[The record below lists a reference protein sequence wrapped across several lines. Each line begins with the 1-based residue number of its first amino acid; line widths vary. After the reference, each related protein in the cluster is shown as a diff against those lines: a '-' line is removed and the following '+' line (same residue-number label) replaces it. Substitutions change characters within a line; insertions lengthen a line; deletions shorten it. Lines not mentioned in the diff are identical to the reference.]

1 MRRLMPLLVL
11 LVLLLGGC
19 ASPAPSYYAAET
31 PVLDLT
37 RYFNGTVDAAGMF
50 QDRSGKVVKR
60 FTVTIDAR
68 WEGEVGTLD
77 ERFTYSDGSTER
89 RVWTLRRTGPRTYSG
104 TAADV
109 IGEAR
114 GEVSGNA
121 LHWRYVLALPV
132 DGRVI
137 HVDFDDWMFLIDERT
152 MLNRATMSKFGIRL
166 GEVTLSFVQ
175 RTEQGAR

>member
-19 ASPAPSYYAAET
+19 ASPTPSYYAAET
-31 PVLDLT
+31 PALDLA
-37 RYFNGTVDAAGMF
+37 RYFNGTIDAAGMF

-68 WEGEVGTLD
+68 WEGEIGTLD